1 MNVCNDKDIVV
12 DFNTLEDVDTL
23 MKQLNEEE
31 QLDVDTEDIASFCN
45 RQMGIQFE
53 KSTIQLYEEQ
63 FDVRV
68 HVVDNYVNRTVK
80 EDGQFNWLVGGRVDG
95 VVGLDKIIEIKNRK
109 NGVYPC
115 IPIYEILQVYTYMY
129 VMRINQSSLVETYD
143 SEIKETN
150 FIYTN
155 GYETYAFTRLGIF
168 CQFME
173 DFLHDANFKKQFMKC
188 SVGDDVEVER
198 INNMLL
204 EKLDLQHMKNAKVT
218 PIKDVITK
226 TNHKPVIVFDVEH
239 TGCSET
245 FVLQL
250 S

>member
-63 FDVRV
+63 FNVRV
-68 HVVDNYVNRTVK
+68 DVVDNYVNRTFK

-109 NGVYPC
+109 NGFP
-115 IPIYEILQVYTYMY
+115 
-129 VMRINQSSLVETYD
+129 
-143 SEIKETN
+143 
-150 FIYTN
+150 
-155 GYETYAFTRLGIF
+155 
-168 CQFME
+168 
-173 DFLHDANFKKQFMKC
+173 LH
-188 SVGDDVEVER
+188 SY
-198 INNMLL
+198 I
-204 EKLDLQHMKNAKVT
+204 
-218 PIKDVITK
+218 
-226 TNHKPVIVFDVEH
+226 
-239 TGCSET
+239 
-245 FVLQL
+245 
-250 S
+250 